1 MRRFYKRMG
10 AAVTIFFL
18 LGIWELILVGTK
30 CCEASEKERRPPRNF
45 VVGYVIDSFSGVSL
59 EDTKVAAK
67 LIFENRF
74 KKKYPDY
81 TGSVILFPDMRSAV
95 EAIKMKEINCLGAMT
110 LDYLTTKDENN
121 LIPVRNA
128 KLGDSAMS
136 QFVILVRKSHRGSL
150 ESLRNKDLLIEA
162 GGHGSVAAMWLDTLL
177 LERSLPESS
186 RFFQSI
192 DKVDKGSLAVMRLFF
207 GKSDAC
213 VIQANTYTVMKELNP
228 QLGDDLRILMVSP
241 EFLMGIFG
249 VVDGIDKET
258 ETFILKFVDELGM
271 DEEGADLLTMFRVKQ
286 ISEFK
291 PESMKTIETLYNKY
305 RTLKAA
311 SQKR

>member
-1 MRRFYKRMG
+1 
-10 AAVTIFFL
+10 
-18 LGIWELILVGTK
+18 
-30 CCEASEKERRPPRNF
+30 
-45 VVGYVIDSFSGVSL
+45 
-59 EDTKVAAK
+59 
-67 LIFENRF
+67 
-74 KKKYPDY
+74 
-81 TGSVILFPDMRSAV
+81 
-95 EAIKMKEINCLGAMT
+95 
-110 LDYLTTKDENN
+110 
-121 LIPVRNA
+121 
-128 KLGDSAMS
+128 
-136 QFVILVRKSHRGSL
+136 
-150 ESLRNKDLLIEA
+150 
-162 GGHGSVAAMWLDTLL
+162 MWLDTLL
-177 LERSLPESS
+177 LERSLPESA